1 MIFLLISGYY
11 LNNNHIVAYVNQ
23 GPEVR
28 DQRTG
33 VKLQGPRIRGLKGQG
48 KRENKL
54 KAEC

>member
-28 DQRTG
+28 GAG
-33 VKLQGPRIRGLKGQG
+33 VKLQGSRVQG
-48 KRENKL
+48 FPS
-54 KAEC
+54 